1 MNVCMYVCIYVCM
14 YACMYVCIN
23 VYMLHS
29 FRQGLTLRLIPS
41 RKRNSSAKPNPLPN
55 LKPNLKSEPNPKPN
69 AKRLVVC
76 RGRLNYTLAVDSLN
90 FKWTII
96 ITIKT

>member
-1 MNVCMYVCIYVCM
+1 
-14 YACMYVCIN
+14 
-23 VYMLHS
+23 MLHS
-29 FRQGLTLRLIPS
+29 FGQGLTLRLIPS

-69 AKRLVVC
+69 PKPNAKRLVVC